1 MRGITSTISVAAF
14 HADWM
19 THMPMRALCERWT
32 ISRDQ
37 VIRLA
42 VVWELP
48 RRHDRKLRAKPV
60 RQRDPTTTEI
70 QQACIRIQA
79 TWSKD
84 VEEERRVVKSQAF
97 SIKRI
102 PLDSATRSHIDV
114 EYNGDCDV
122 WEERP

>member
-1 MRGITSTISVAAF
+1 MRGITSPLSVAAF

-19 THMPMRALCERWT
+19 PHMPMRALCERWT

-48 RRHDRKLRAKPV
+48 RRHDRKLRAKPL

-97 SIKRI
+97 SMKRI
-102 PLDSATRSHIDV
+102 PLDSATRSQIDV

>member
-1 MRGITSTISVAAF
+1 
-14 HADWM
+14 
-19 THMPMRALCERWT
+19 MRALCERWT

-70 QQACIRIQA
+70 RDACLQIQA
-79 TWSKD
+79 KRTED
-84 VEEERRVVKSQAF
+84 VREDRRV
-97 SIKRI
+97 IKTQHVSLRRI
-102 PLDSATRSHIDV
+102 PLDSETKEAAD
-114 EYNGDCDV
+114 YDGDADL
-122 WEERP
+122 WEANR